1 MGKYPVISVSLK
13 GIDARSYEI
22 AHQMA
27 VLDIF
32 EAQIMESFKEDVR
45 ENGEM
50 LDRFCDALQNGDAEN
65 VEKIFTAYLRRT
77 ISIRD
82 TAVRTDMKENLP
94 SGKATTK
101 GPKRQDPSVCFYH
114 GILLGILGFKS
125 GWYVRSNKEAGN
137 GYRDIQIQVE
147 DADIGIIIEVKY
159 AEDGDYDTV
168 CQKALEQI
176 EAGDYAA
183 ELAADGLQRIL
194 RYGIA
199 CYKKRCKVLMAK
211 R

>member
-27 VLDIF
+27 VRDLF
-32 EAQIMESFKEDVR
+32 ETQIMESFKEDVR

-114 GILLGILGFKS
+114 GILLGLLSHREDWRIGSNAETGEGFSDILI
-125 GWYVRSNKEAGN
+125 AI
-137 GYRDIQIQVE
+137 DD
-147 DADIGIIIEVKY
+147 DAVGIVIEVKY
-159 AEDGDYDTV
+159 LDNGDLE
-168 CQKALEQI
+168 KAVWKPLI
-176 EAGDYAA
+176 
-183 ELAADGLQRIL
+183 R
-194 RYGIA
+194 
-199 CYKKRCKVLMAK
+199 
-211 R
+211 

>member
-114 GILLGILGFKS
+114 GILLGLLSHREDWRIGSNAETGEGFSDILI
-125 GWYVRSNKEAGN
+125 AI
-137 GYRDIQIQVE
+137 DD
-147 DADIGIIIEVKY
+147 DAVGIVIEVKY
-159 AEDGDYDTV
+159 LDNGDLE
-168 CQKALEQI
+168 KAVWKPLI
-176 EAGDYAA
+176 
-183 ELAADGLQRIL
+183 R
-194 RYGIA
+194 
-199 CYKKRCKVLMAK
+199 
-211 R
+211 